1 MVETAVQVRELSKS
15 FKKGTK
21 ALDRVSVDIKKGEL
35 VALIG
40 ASGSGKSTLLRLVA
54 GLVSGDADEAS
65 SVIVNG
71 RKMQEYGKI
80 ASDARTS
87 RADIGVVFQQFN
99 LVNRLSVLTNVLIG
113 NLGRMS
119 RFAGTFGLFTKQ
131 QKQLAMQALQRV
143 GIAQHA
149 LNRGSELSGG
159 QQQRAAIARTMVQ
172 KARIIIA
179 DEPIASLD
187 PSSARKVMD
196 ILDELNKRDGITVIV
211 SLHQVEYALK
221 YCPRTIALRNGS
233 VVYDGPSSA
242 LTPAFLGELYG
253 AESKELFLPGL
264 DTDIEELDAQEPEVV
279 TAFA

>member
-113 NLGRMS
+113 
-119 RFAGTFGLFTKQ
+119 
-131 QKQLAMQALQRV
+131 
-143 GIAQHA
+143 GIGH
-149 LNRGSELSGG
+149 
-159 QQQRAAIARTMVQ
+159 
-172 KARIIIA
+172 
-179 DEPIASLD
+179 
-187 PSSARKVMD
+187 VM
-196 ILDELNKRDGITVIV
+196 
-211 SLHQVEYALK
+211 
-221 YCPRTIALRNGS
+221 
-233 VVYDGPSSA
+233 
-242 LTPAFLGELYG
+242 
-253 AESKELFLPGL
+253 
-264 DTDIEELDAQEPEVV
+264 
-279 TAFA
+279 